1 LGGSKVTGNLA
12 VDTNAVIAYRADIAG
27 AAGIIDAAACIMLPL
42 PVLGELLFGAAA
54 SGRPEEN
61 RQAVLAFAETCTL
74 LEPTM
79 QTAEVYASTRA
90 ALKSQGRPIPEND
103 VWIAALCLQWD
114 LPLLTR
120 DGHFKQIKNLSVVTL
135 LFE

>member
-1 LGGSKVTGNLA
+1 MTGNLA

-27 AAGIIDAAACIMLPL
+27 AAKIIDAADCVMLPL

-61 RQAVLAFAETCTL
+61 RNAVLAFAETCTL

-79 QTAEVYASTRA
+79 QTAEAYASTRA
-90 ALKSQGRPIPEND
+90 ALKSQGTPIPEND
-103 VWIAALCLQWD
+103 IWIAALCLQWG
-114 LPLLTR
+114 LPLLTGDR
-120 DGHFKQIKNLSVVTL
+120 HFQQVRNLSVVNL
-135 LFE
+135 LLE

>member
-1 LGGSKVTGNLA
+1 MTGNLA

-27 AAGIIDAAACIMLPL
+27 AAEVIDAAECVMLPL

-61 RQAVLAFAETCTL
+61 RKAVLAFTDTCTV
-74 LEPTM
+74 LEPTV
-79 QTAEVYASTRA
+79 QTAEIYASARA
-90 ALKSQGRPIPEND
+90 ALKAQGRPIPEND
-103 VWIAALCLQWD
+103 VWIAALCVQWG

-120 DGHFKQIKNLSVVTL
+120 DNHFQHVKKLSVVKL
-135 LFE
+135 VF

>member
-1 LGGSKVTGNLA
+1 VTGNLA

-27 AAGIIDAAACIMLPL
+27 AAGIIDAAECIMLPL

-61 RQAVLAFAETCTL
+61 RKAVMAFAETCAL
-74 LEPTM
+74 LEPTT
-79 QTAEVYASTRA
+79 QTAEIYAATRA
-90 ALKSQGRPIPEND
+90 TLKAQGTPIPEND

-114 LPLLTR
+114 LQLLTG
-120 DGHFKQIKNLSVVTL
+120 DNHFRHVKKLTVAHLPLT
-135 LFE
+135 